1 MKIENVE
8 TRIATGKLEYR
19 AEGEMPVIAGYAAVF
34 NSLSVDLWGFFEEI
48 MPGAFT
54 TTLETGPDVRAT
66 IDHAGGLTTIGR
78 TRNGT
83 LALME
88 DAVGLR
94 VEIRPP
100 ATQAGRDVVEL
111 VRRGD
116 VNQMSFMF
124 RVKREEWRK
133 LEDGMVIRQLHE
145 IDLEDGDVSI
155 VSYPAYP
162 ATSAEVRAKFEAM
175 NQADMA
181 RSTPGATGGLVA
193 LRLKRLRLNL
203 YEV

>member
-1 MKIENVE
+1 MRIENIE

-19 AEGEMPVIAGYAAVF
+19 AEGEMPIIAGYAAIF
-34 NSLSVDLWGFFEEI
+34 NSRSVELWGFFEEI

-54 TTLETGPDVRAT
+54 DTLKTGPDVRAT

-83 LALME
+83 LALIE
-88 DAVGLR
+88 DETGLR

-124 RVKREEWRK
+124 RVQRASWGKSDE
-133 LEDGMVIRQLHE
+133 MVIRQLHE

-162 ATSAEVRAKFEAM
+162 ATSAEVRAKFAAM
-175 NQADMA
+175 RQTDMA
-181 RSTPGATGGLVA
+181 MSTLGATGGLVA

>member
-1 MKIENVE
+1 MRIENIE

-19 AEGEMPVIAGYAAVF
+19 TEGDMPVITGYAAVF
-34 NSLSVDLWGFFEEI
+34 NSRSVELWGFFEEI

-54 TTLETGPDVRAT
+54 TTLSVGPDVRAT

-88 DAVGLR
+88 DETGLR

-124 RVKREEWRK
+124 RVKRELWGKEA
-133 LEDGMVIRQLHE
+133 DGTVIRQLHE

-175 NQADMA
+175 SQRDMA
-181 RSTPGATGGLVA
+181 SSTPGATGGLVA
-193 LRLKRLRLNL
+193 LRLKRLQLNL
-203 YEV
+203 YEI